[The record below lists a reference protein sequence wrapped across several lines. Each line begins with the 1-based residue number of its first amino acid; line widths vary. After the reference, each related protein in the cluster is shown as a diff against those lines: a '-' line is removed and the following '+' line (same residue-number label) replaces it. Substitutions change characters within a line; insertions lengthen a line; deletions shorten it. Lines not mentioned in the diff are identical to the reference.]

1 MKNQATKISQ
11 ENQAAQ
17 NKISELESQITNL
30 NQQLQSIQQQ
40 SAISQ
45 WDNIKTAMEKETNSS
60 RLANENYWDKQIQNL
75 ADDKL
80 PADKKQIT
88 LQTRRRNH
96 YNQLIKS
103 KNQVKQCEAQIQISP
118 K

>member
-1 MKNQATKISQ
+1 LKNQATKISQ

-45 WDNIKTAMEKETNSS
+45 
-60 RLANENYWDKQIQNL
+60 
-75 ADDKL
+75 
-80 PADKKQIT
+80 
-88 LQTRRRNH
+88 
-96 YNQLIKS
+96 
-103 KNQVKQCEAQIQISP
+103 
-118 K
+118 